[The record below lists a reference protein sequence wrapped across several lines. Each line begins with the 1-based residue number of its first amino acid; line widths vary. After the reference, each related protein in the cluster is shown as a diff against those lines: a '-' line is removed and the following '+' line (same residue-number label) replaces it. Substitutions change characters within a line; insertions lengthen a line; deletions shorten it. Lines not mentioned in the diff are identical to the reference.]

1 VDCPQALEN
10 LSAHLDDALD
20 SSTRV
25 DLEAHLRT
33 CGSCRSEL
41 DALRAC
47 VEAVSSLD
55 RISAPPG
62 FLADV
67 HERIREGS
75 AWSRFI
81 KKLMIPWHVKLP
93 LHAAGAVAAVV
104 LIILMVPTRETAK
117 RSLQAPPQMTLQVP
131 PEKPAPAPEPVAQL
145 AQGGPEADGVTTGK
159 VASESL
165 PAGHGDAVI
174 ELVLLMEP
182 DRHGSTAR
190 PDQSLQRPPQPE
202 AQEAAGARTAKPA
215 SLSGAKDTESPR
227 TDAKLPDMPES
238 RGKEETAARARLQ
251 DRGRLAQQAPWDEP
265 HGVRDSRAPVS
276 QVEEIIRRAGGTVSS
291 TEDDPATG
299 IPPSILVLIPSAN
312 YQDLVSLLR
321 EKGRLEGP
329 SPDLSLH
336 GHEGTLRVRIRVES
350 SLK

>member
-1 VDCPQALEN
+1 MDCPQALEN
-10 LSAHLDDALD
+10 LSGHLDDALD
-20 SSTRV
+20 STTRA

-41 DALRAC
+41 EALRAC

-55 RISAPPG
+55 RISAPRG

-67 HERIREGS
+67 HERIRKGS
-75 AWSRFI
+75 AWSRFV
-81 KKLMIPWHVKLP
+81 KKLMIPWHIKLP

-104 LIILMVPTRETAK
+104 MLIILMVPAREK
-117 RSLQAPPQMTLQVP
+117 PKKSLGIPEQMTSLVP
-131 PEKPAPAPEPVAQL
+131 GEKPAPAPAAQL
-145 AQGGPEADGVTTGK
+145 AQGGLEADGVTTGK

-202 AQEAAGARTAKPA
+202 AQEAAGLKIAKPA
-215 SLSGAKDTESPR
+215 PLAGARDSESYSTPPR
-227 TDAKLPDMPES
+227 LREIPEN

-251 DRGRLAQQAPWDEP
+251 DRGRLAQQTPRDKP
-265 HGVRDSRAPVS
+265 PGVSDSRAPVS
-276 QVEEIIRRAGGTVSS
+276 QVEEIIRRAEGTVSS
-291 TEDDPATG
+291 TEGDPATG
-299 IPPSILVLIPSAN
+299 IPRSILALIPSVK
-312 YQDLVSLLR
+312 YQDFVTMLR

-336 GHEGTLRVRIRVES
+336 GREGTLRVRIRVES